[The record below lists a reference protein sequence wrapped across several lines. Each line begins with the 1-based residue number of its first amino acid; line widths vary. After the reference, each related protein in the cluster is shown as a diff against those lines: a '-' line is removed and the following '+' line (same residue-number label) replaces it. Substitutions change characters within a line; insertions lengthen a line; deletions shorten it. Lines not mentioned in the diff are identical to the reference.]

1 MQELLIA
8 CEPQGMYLENRYCF
22 KLLVL
27 LLVLL
32 LVVVLLL
39 VLLVVLLF
47 IIKRSTIL
55 KRVLRPIRKRICSV
69 VFCGG

>member
-8 CEPQGMYLENRYCF
+8 CEPQGMYVENRYCF

-27 LLVLL
+27 L
-32 LVVVLLL
+32 VVLLL
-39 VLLVVLLF
+39 VLLF
-47 IIKRSTIL
+47 IIKRSTML